1 MSTDD
6 DIIYTL
12 VGIGT
17 IYLKTSKTKLVLNNV
32 KHDRDV
38 RLHLISV
45 GVFGKGGFVSTNGNG
60 EWKLIKGSFI
70 VSCGNKLC
78 GLY

>member
-1 MSTDD
+1 MDD

-32 KHDRDV
+32 KHAPHV
-38 RLHLISV
+38 RLHLIFC
-45 GVFGKGGFVSTNGNG
+45 GVLDNEVYVSTNGDG
-60 EWKLIKGSFI
+60 K
-70 VSCGNKLC
+70 
-78 GLY
+78 